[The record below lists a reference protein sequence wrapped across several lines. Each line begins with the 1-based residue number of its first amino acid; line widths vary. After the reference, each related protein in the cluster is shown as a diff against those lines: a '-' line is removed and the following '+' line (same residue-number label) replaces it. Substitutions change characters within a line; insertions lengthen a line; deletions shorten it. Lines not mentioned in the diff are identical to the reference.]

1 MTIDGMHLSQTK
13 YIKDLL
19 DKVQLTKSKRTPSPI
34 ITCHTLSKIDGI
46 ALLDATQY
54 ETILGA

>member
-19 DKVQLTKSKRTPSPI
+19 DKVQLNDSKPTPTPMIASYS
-34 ITCHTLSKIDGI
+34 LSKTDGI
-46 ALLDATQY
+46 SLANATS
-54 ETILGA
+54 